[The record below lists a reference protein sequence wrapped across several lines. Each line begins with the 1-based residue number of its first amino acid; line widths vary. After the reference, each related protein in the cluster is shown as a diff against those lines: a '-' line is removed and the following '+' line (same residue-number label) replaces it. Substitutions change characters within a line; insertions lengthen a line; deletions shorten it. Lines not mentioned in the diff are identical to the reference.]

1 MKNARPFPEG
11 SGGGRSP
18 GRRKTGADG
27 GDRTRIPE
35 FRGQILS
42 LLCIPVP
49 PRPLEVPQPS
59 ADCGCR
65 GSITRFQG
73 RTICRRNAGG
83 PARKRPGPRGAGCRP
98 AAGRRPHERLR
109 NTLAGNM
116 EGVIIKTVQV
126 NSIRAPLRKREED
139 MAERKSAFR
148 RVPER
153 PELDRLLEQA
163 KTVHLTD
170 ADLDEQ
176 RASFVYGNAPGNSR
190 ITKESVQ
197 RAAGRIRFNTA

>member
-1 MKNARPFPEG
+1 MDCAFTATGPGRSAVKKVKIRGMSANGGVPRSLARGSRPRGAARSRLTLPGDEPVPPFPEG

-18 GRRKTGADG
+18 GRRKTGADD

-73 RTICRRNAGG
+73 RTICRRTGTKT
-83 PARKRPGPRGAGCRP
+83 ARVRAAQDAAPQP
-98 AAGRRPHERLR
+98 AAGRMKGYRIHLP
-109 NTLAGNM
+109 
-116 EGVIIKTVQV
+116 VIW
-126 NSIRAPLRKREED
+126 RALPSRR
-139 MAERKSAFR
+139 FR
-148 RVPER
+148 
-153 PELDRLLEQA
+153 
-163 KTVHLTD
+163 
-170 ADLDEQ
+170 
-176 RASFVYGNAPGNSR
+176 
-190 ITKESVQ
+190 
-197 RAAGRIRFNTA
+197 